1 MTKQEILKTLD
12 LPFPCDFPKL
22 HAMCSRDPDM
32 LATVLSL
39 AIGKGGERD
48 RIETHNAYNRL
59 FRGDDEAA
67 VGDSPEENFSE
78 SGLPTSGKVPMSLD
92 NVVGYVLL

>member
-1 MTKQEILKTLD
+1 MNEQEILQILD

-22 HAMCSRDPDM
+22 HALCSHDPDM

-39 AIGKGGERD
+39 AIGKSEKRS
-48 RIETHNAYNRL
+48 RIDAHNAYNRL
-59 FRGDDEAA
+59 LRGPDKTI
-67 VGDSPEENFSE
+67 VGDPPAENFSE
-78 SGLPTSGKVPMSLD
+78 PDPSTSGKVPMPLD

>member
-12 LPFPCDFPKL
+12 LTFPCDFPKL
-22 HAMCSRDPDM
+22 HALCSHDPDM

-39 AIGKGGERD
+39 AIGKSEKRGRSE
-48 RIETHNAYNRL
+48 IHNAYNRL

-67 VGDSPEENFSE
+67 VGDPPAENFSE
-78 SGLPTSGKVPMSLD
+78 SSLPTSEKVPMPLD

>member
-22 HAMCSRDPDM
+22 HAICSHDPDM
-32 LATVLSL
+32 LETVLSL
-39 AIGKGGERD
+39 AIGKVEKKCRA
-48 RIETHNAYNRL
+48 ETHNAYNRL
-59 FRGDDEAA
+59 FRGDNEAV
-67 VGDSPEENFSE
+67 VGNLPVENFSE
-78 SGLPTSGKVPMSLD
+78 SSLPTSGKVPMPLD